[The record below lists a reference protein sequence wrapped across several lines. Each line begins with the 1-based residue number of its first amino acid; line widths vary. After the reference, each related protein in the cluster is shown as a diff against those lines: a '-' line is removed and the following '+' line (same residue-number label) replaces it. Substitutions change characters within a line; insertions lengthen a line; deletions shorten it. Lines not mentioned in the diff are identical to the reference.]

1 MTKKYTDQEKL
12 AILKEADLNVVTK
25 VLEKYHF
32 YPATY
37 YYWRKKFRELGK
49 KGLVHGANNE
59 RLRELKELRQENEML
74 KQIIAEKELEGKLK
88 DDLLKKKFGR
98 FPKRKL

>member
-1 MTKKYTDQEKL
+1 MTKKYTNQDKL
-12 AILKEADLNVVTK
+12 AILKEADLNGVTK
-25 VLEKYHF
+25 VLEKYAL

-49 KGLVHGANNE
+49 EGLAHGANKE